1 MTTRIRRR
9 SFIARSNIFVL
20 FVFFVFGGGWVVD
33 GLNSGMYYPSK
44 FDEEKML
51 RLNEKRIAIE
61 TSEIYDDLSGEK
73 GSFFANYYEDEK
85 RGSDVDDLSANAI
98 VEKALEGARVS
109 RESEEGEA
117 ISNAIRNVIRDAEM
131 QLQTFLEASSS
142 SSSVKRTAAKTN
154 GPDGNANIW
163 NYERN
168 GDEEV
173 FATPLFPGNED
184 GGFFEEFFGGGG
196 G

>member
-9 SFIARSNIFVL
+9 SFIARSNIFFL
-20 FVFFVFGGGWVVD
+20 FVFFVFGGVGRVARVD
-33 GLNSGMYYPSK
+33 GLNSGMYFYPSK
-44 FDEEKML
+44 FDEEKMM

-73 GSFFANYYEDEK
+73 GSFFENYYEDEK

-117 ISNAIRNVIRDAEM
+117 ISNAIQNVIRDAEM
-131 QLQTFLEASSS
+131 QLQTF
-142 SSSVKRTAAKTN
+142 
-154 GPDGNANIW
+154 
-163 NYERN
+163 
-168 GDEEV
+168 
-173 FATPLFPGNED
+173 
-184 GGFFEEFFGGGG
+184 
-196 G
+196 

>member
-1 MTTRIRRR
+1 M
-9 SFIARSNIFVL
+9 
-20 FVFFVFGGGWVVD
+20 D

-73 GSFFANYYEDEK
+73 GSFFENYYEDEK
-85 RGSDVDDLSANAI
+85 RGSDADDLSANAI

-173 FATPLFPGNED
+173 FATPLFPVTKTVVSSRNSL
-184 GGFFEEFFGGGG
+184 EEEEEEEEGRCDSQSLMRRDTTIRL
-196 G
+196 

>member
-1 MTTRIRRR
+1 M
-9 SFIARSNIFVL
+9 
-20 FVFFVFGGGWVVD
+20 D

-44 FDEEKML
+44 FDEEKVM

-73 GSFFANYYEDEK
+73 GSFFENYYEEEK

-117 ISNAIRNVIRDAEM
+117 ISNAIQNVIRDAEM
-131 QLQTFLEASSS
+131 QLQTFLEASQKLLRLRFSRSSKYSRSRPDRSSLPLSS
-142 SSSVKRTAAKTN
+142 SPKKTKT
-154 GPDGNANIW
+154 
-163 NYERN
+163 
-168 GDEEV
+168 
-173 FATPLFPGNED
+173 TPLKKSSIASRRL
-184 GGFFEEFFGGGG
+184 
-196 G
+196 

>member
-1 MTTRIRRR
+1 M
-9 SFIARSNIFVL
+9 
-20 FVFFVFGGGWVVD
+20 D

-73 GSFFANYYEDEK
+73 GSFFENYYEDEK

-142 SSSVKRTAAKTN
+142 SSSVKRTAAKTD

-196 G
+196 GGGGGPVRQPIFDAPDTTIRL

>member
-9 SFIARSNIFVL
+9 SFIARSNIFAL

-44 FDEEKML
+44 FDEEKMM
-51 RLNEKRIAIE
+51 RLNERRIAIE

-73 GSFFANYYEDEK
+73 GSFFENYYEDEK
-85 RGSDVDDLSANAI
+85 RGSDADDLSANAI

-117 ISNAIRNVIRDAEM
+117 ISNAISMRFQM
-131 QLQTFLEASSS
+131 
-142 SSSVKRTAAKTN
+142 
-154 GPDGNANIW
+154 
-163 NYERN
+163 
-168 GDEEV
+168 
-173 FATPLFPGNED
+173 
-184 GGFFEEFFGGGG
+184 
-196 G
+196 

>member
-1 MTTRIRRR
+1 M
-9 SFIARSNIFVL
+9 
-20 FVFFVFGGGWVVD
+20 D

-44 FDEEKML
+44 FDEEKVM

-73 GSFFANYYEDEK
+73 GSFFENYYEDEK

-117 ISNAIRNVIRDAEM
+117 ISNAIQNVIRDAEM

-196 G
+196 GGGGGGAGATANL